1 MADKQHDETYLAH
14 YGTPRHSGRY
24 PWGSG
29 KKYQRSR
36 NFMSQ
41 YNEYKKQG
49 LTEKQITEQMGYKS
63 TSDLRAR
70 RAYAREEKLLADQ
83 AFAQKLHDKGMSNT
97 AIAERMHNTEGTVR
111 NLLKAN
117 ANQERKQASI
127 VNVAKILGD
136 QIREKGYLDVGKAN
150 ERYLGITATKF
161 GDALKVLE
169 DQGFK
174 LIYPKV
180 AQLGTNHD
188 TRIKTMIPPGKD
200 TQEAYTEIRKAPD
213 VIAPLDQIHFKENG
227 HGKAEI
233 IYDPISIDKK
243 RIKIRYA
250 EEGGKDKDGVIEL
263 RDGVPDL
270 DLGDSH
276 YAQVRILTNDGKSF
290 LKGMAIRGY
299 NMPDGVDII
308 FNTNKHQGTAF
319 EDVLKKA
326 ESDKHNPF
334 KATIDRQNPYTDENG
349 KEHKGA
355 LNIVREE
362 EAWEKWSRTLPS
374 QFLSKQPLELAKRQ
388 LDISADQKENMYEKI
403 MSLEN
408 PTLRKKLLY
417 DFADECDSAAVALKA
432 AAMPRQATKVIL
444 PVPSLSDKEVFAPG
458 YENGEEVVLVRFPH
472 QGRFEIPR
480 LKVNNNNRE
489 ANKTI
494 TKQAIDAIGINPKV
508 AEQLSGADF
517 DGDTVLIIPT
527 KGQNIIAEKAI
538 EGLRDFDPKERY
550 ARPKGTTS
558 PWKKGSSQEHIQM
571 GMISNLITDMT
582 LHDAPLS
589 EIVRAT
595 KHALTII
602 DVGKHNLDYKA
613 SEEENGI
620 QALREK
626 WQGNKRGGA
635 STLISRA
642 KGQYHMPLIDENR
655 VIIDKETG
663 QKSYAPETKKDKLY
677 YYNKRTGKMETRDT
691 VSTKMGEAKTRE
703 EVFALSSGHPME
715 TVYANYAIRMK
726 ELGNKARKVYANT
739 EDLPYNPAAA
749 KTYAPQVAHIQ
760 EQLDLYEK
768 NRPLERLAQRIANT
782 KMNAKYQAN
791 PDMDKDE
798 KKKFKNQY
806 LKEARNLTGAARY
819 QIEISDKEWEA
830 INAGAFTKSVL
841 RNLFTATDNDKIVAK
856 ALPKNEGK
864 LTASTIARARRML
877 NGDYTWDEIAD
888 ALSIPKS
895 TLIDN
900 VGKYVRKGD

>member
-1 MADKQHDETYLAH
+1 MPDKKNGKEFIAH

-41 YNEYKKQG
+41 YEEYRKQG
-49 LTEKQITEQMGYKS
+49 LSDAKIAETMGYKS
-63 TSDLRAR
+63 STDLKAR
-70 RAYAREEKLLADQ
+70 RAYAREETALANR
-83 AFAQKLHDKGMSNT
+83 AFAQKLYDKGMSKT
-97 AIAERMHNTEGTVR
+97 AIAERMHTTEGTVR

-117 ANQERKQASI
+117 ANEERKKESI

-161 GDALKVLE
+161 GNALKVLE

-174 LIYPKV
+174 RIYPKV
-180 AQLGTNHD
+180 AQLGTNHY
-188 TRIKTMIPPGKD
+188 TKIMTMIPPGKD
-200 TQEAYTEIRKAPD
+200 TKEAYSEIRKSPD
-213 VIAPLDQIHFKENG
+213 IIAPLDQIHFQENG
-227 HGKAEI
+227 HGKADI
-233 IYDPISIDKK
+233 IHDPISIDKK
-243 RIKIRYA
+243 RIQIRYA
-250 EEGGKDKDGVIEL
+250 EDGGKAKEGVIEL

-276 YAQVRILTNDGKSF
+276 YAQVRILTNDGKSY
-290 LKGMAIRGY
+290 LKGMAVRGY

-308 FNTNKHQGTAF
+308 FNTNKHKGTDF
-319 EDVLKKA
+319 DDVLKKA
-326 ESDKHNPF
+326 DSDKHNPF
-334 KATIDRQNPYTDENG
+334 KASIDRQNDYETEDG
-349 KEHKGA
+349 KTHKGA

-362 EAWEKWSRTLPS
+362 EDWENWSKTLPS

-388 LDISADQKENMYEKI
+388 LDLAYDQRENTYEKI
-403 MSLEN
+403 MTIEN
-408 PTLRKKLLY
+408 PTLRKKLLL
-417 DFADECDSAAVALKA
+417 DFADECDSAAITLKA

-444 PVPSLSDKEVFAPG
+444 PVPSLSDKEVYAPG

-480 LKVNNNNRE
+480 LIVNNNNRE
-489 ANKTI
+489 ANKVI
-494 TKQAIDAIGINPKV
+494 TKQAIDSVGINPKV

-527 KGQNIIAEKAI
+527 KGQNVINEKPLEA
-538 EGLRDFDPKERY
+538 LKDFDPKERY
-550 ARPKGTTS
+550 ARPKGTES
-558 PWKKGSSQEHIQM
+558 PWKKGSREEHLQM
-571 GMISNLITDMT
+571 GGISNLITDMT
-582 LHDAPLS
+582 LNDAPLD
-589 EIVRAT
+589 EIIRAT

-620 QALREK
+620 PALKEK
-626 WQGNKRGGA
+626 WQGGARAGA

-642 KGQYHMPLIDENR
+642 KGQKRIPLIDENR
-655 VIIDKETG
+655 PIIDKETG
-663 QKSYAPETKKDKLY
+663 EKTYAPETKKDKLY
-677 YYNKRTGKMETRDT
+677 YYDKKTGQMKERETI
-691 VSTKMGEAKTRE
+691 STKMGEARTPE
-703 EVFALSSGHPME
+703 EVYALSSGLPME
-715 TVYANYAIRMK
+715 TVYAKHAIRMK
-726 ELGNKARKVYANT
+726 ELAKKARKVSVNT
-739 EDLPYNPAAA
+739 EDLPYNATAA
-749 KTYAPQVAHIQ
+749 KTYAPQVAHLQ

-768 NRPLERLAQRIANT
+768 NRPLERMAQRIANT

-791 PDMDKDE
+791 PDMTNDE

-806 LKEARNLTGAARY
+806 LKEARKITGAERY
-819 QIEISDKEWEA
+819 RIEINDKEWEA
-830 INAGAFTKSVL
+830 INAGALTKSVL
-841 RNLFTATDNDKIVAK
+841 RTLFTATDNDKIVAK

-877 NGDYTWDEIAD
+877 SGDYTWDEVAE